1 MEWYADNQW
10 QSDQQ
15 RAWSGKVDLNT
26 KLHSSHSGAFP
37 KESQRVCLGD
47 RAPEP
52 WSSKMPSCLSK
63 VDPAKRLGILKT
75 KMETW
80 ILFGVIF
87 ISDWEATQR
96 ENKYTFPWEKGKRE
110 RASYC
115 VTLLIQQTIST
126 WATGLFSPQAGRE
139 SFYAKGYTTQQT
151 SVIATP
157 GSHTPRHSN
166 MVFFLHMCMYICS
179 Q

>member
-1 MEWYADNQW
+1 MVWESGPEYQVT
-10 QSDQQ
+10 QFSFRGISKGVTESLLGRQGP
-15 RAWSGKVDLNT
+15 RA
-26 KLHSSHSGAFP
+26 
-37 KESQRVCLGD
+37 
-47 RAPEP
+47 
-52 WSSKMPSCLSK
+52 WSSKMPSCLCK

-166 MVFFLHMCMYICS
+166 MVFFFAYVHVHLFLVDNKKADTESHGS
-179 Q
+179 NP